1 MSAPEQELKR
11 LLHFG
16 REIPFYQPGDRLKN
30 EVYHS
35 CVSNTIENLLAGE
48 KISDIANCIVK
59 AYSDGYSAHPSM
71 LVYALAVCA
80 KQNTN
85 PQLREAAYKALK
97 TVCSSSEN
105 LFLFIKFAKKLSQ
118 NDSSKFL
125 LSCKFTCLFLNFF
138 NFLKYNFSLGQWI
151 QKSLQRMVS

>member
-48 KISDIANCIVK
+48 KIADIANCIVK

-138 NFLKYNFSLGQWI
+138 
-151 QKSLQRMVS
+151 